1 MKRVLASTGR
11 LLSGSARSLYLCA
24 LDFIYTPLCPLCDA
38 VLADNRKPLCP
49 ACQARLPR
57 LSRPFT
63 PSEAANPAYDTVLAV
78 YDYCPEIQQLVHSL
92 KYHGRRELACAL
104 GSEMGRMLAGLGM
117 DRTAAVVPVPLHPR
131 RARERGYNQ
140 SLLLARAAA
149 AVCSFPV
156 QNTLLRRLRET
167 APQAR
172 LSREQRDLNVRGAFA
187 LSKRRLADLPEAV
200 ILVDDVF
207 TTGSTLN
214 ECARVLKKGGVE
226 SVICSTLARVLLD
239 IT

>member
-11 LLSGSARSLYLCA
+11 LLFGSARSLYLSA
-24 LDFIYTPLCPLCDA
+24 LDFIYAPLCPLCDT
-38 VLADNRKPLCP
+38 VLTDGRMPLCH
-49 ACQARLPR
+49 ACQAQLPR

-63 PSEAANPAYDTVLAV
+63 PPGGAKHAYDAVHAV

-104 GSEMGRMLAGLGM
+104 GRDMGRMLAGLGM
-117 DRTAAVVPVPLHPR
+117 DCAAAIVPVPLHPR

-140 SLLLARAAA
+140 SVLLARAAA
-149 AVCSFPV
+149 TVCSLPV
-156 QNTLLRRLRET
+156 QDALLLRQRET

-187 LSKRRLADLPEAV
+187 LAPRHRMDLPATV

-214 ECARVLKKGGVE
+214 ECARVLVKGGVE